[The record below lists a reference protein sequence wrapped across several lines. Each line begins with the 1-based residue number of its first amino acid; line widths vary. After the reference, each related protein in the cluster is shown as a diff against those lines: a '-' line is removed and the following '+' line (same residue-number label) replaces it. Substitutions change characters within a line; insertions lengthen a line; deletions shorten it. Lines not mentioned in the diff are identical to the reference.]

1 MVLKQI
7 KIAQQCANWEFIWNG
22 YTDTNKIYNTHFDV
36 VVEALYNVYTA
47 SGIMLQLSPNC

>member
-7 KIAQQCANWEFIWNG
+7 KIAQQCANWEFIWND

-36 VVEALYNVYTA
+36 VVEALYIVYTA